1 MFGFLNINKP
11 PHVTSRGAVNAI
23 QKLIKPTRIGHAG
36 TLDPLA
42 TGVLVLCVGP
52 ATRLTRFIQ
61 DQPKVYLADFEL
73 GVVSDTEDRY
83 GKIETVSSAPEI
95 SAADLAAVLPS
106 LTGEILQRPPAFS
119 ALKVKGKRAYT
130 LARQGKNVQ
139 LSPRKILIHDLQL
152 VEFCYPKF
160 QLRIHCGSGTYV
172 RSLGRDI
179 GKKLGSGAIM
189 TALQRVSIGEFE
201 LANSLNLEDL
211 TETNLQ
217 NLLVNA
223 AEPLGQL
230 GSVQIPYEQIQRF
243 ANGHT
248 WSFNTSRPCEMV
260 KAIDPSGRLVA
271 ILKPKTETVFTPA
284 INFAHYWIEHDLN

>member
-23 QKLIKPTRIGHAG
+23 QKLIKPTRVGHAG

-83 GKIETVSSAPEI
+83 GKKQTIPFAPEI
-95 SAADLAAVLPS
+95 SADELTAILPS
-106 LTGEILQRPPAFS
+106 FTGEILQRPPAFS
-119 ALKVKGKRAYT
+119 AIKVQGKRAYT
-130 LARQGKNVQ
+130 LARQGKEVQ
-139 LSPRKILIHDLQL
+139 LTPRKIQIYDLQL
-152 VEFCYPKF
+152 VNFSYPKF

-179 GKKLGSGAIM
+179 GETLGSGAIM
-189 TALQRVSIGEFE
+189 TALSRVSIGDFQLDNAINLDEI
-201 LANSLNLEDL
+201 SKLNLESH
-211 TETNLQ
+211 
-217 NLLVNA
+217 LVNA
-223 AEPLGQL
+223 AQPLDHL
-230 GSVQIPYEQIQRF
+230 ESIAIPAEQIQRF

-248 WSFNTSRPCEMV
+248 WSFETACPWKMV
-260 KAIDPSGRLVA
+260 KALDPQGRLVA
-271 ILKPKTETVFTPA
+271 ILQRKTDTLFTPA
-284 INFAHYWIEHDLN
+284 INFAHYWVKHELN

>member
-1 MFGFLNINKP
+1 VFGFLNINKP
-11 PHVTSRGAVNAI
+11 PHVTSRGAVNTI

-42 TGVLVLCVGP
+42 TGVLVLCIGP

-83 GKIETVSSAPEI
+83 GEKQVVPFAPEI
-95 SAADLAAVLPS
+95 SAEDLAAVLPS
-106 LTGEILQRPPAFS
+106 FTGEILQRPPAFS
-119 ALKVKGKRAYT
+119 ALKVQGKRAYT
-130 LARQGKNVQ
+130 LARQGKDVQ
-139 LSPRKILIHDLQL
+139 LAPRKILIHELQL
-152 VEFCYPKF
+152 VEFSYPKF

-179 GKKLGSGAIM
+179 GEKLGSGAIM
-189 TALQRVSIGEFE
+189 TSLKRVSIGEFE
-201 LANSLNLEDL
+201 LANSLNLDDL
-211 TETNLQ
+211 TKSNLQ

-230 GSVQIPYEQIQRF
+230 DSIEIPHEQIQRF

-248 WSFNTSRPCEMV
+248 WSFDAARPCEMV

-271 ILKPKTETVFTPA
+271 ILQRKTETVFTPA